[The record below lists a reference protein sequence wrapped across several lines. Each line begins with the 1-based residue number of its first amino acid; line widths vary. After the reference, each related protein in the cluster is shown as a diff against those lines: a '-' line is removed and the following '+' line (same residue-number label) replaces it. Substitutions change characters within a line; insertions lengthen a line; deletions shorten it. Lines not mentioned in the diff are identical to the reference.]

1 MAILFR
7 NVRYLTPDFTV
18 KEGSVG
24 VAGREIVYIGEQP
37 PQMDAPPETTIDG
50 RGRLL
55 LPGLFNIH
63 THLAMELL
71 RGYGENL
78 SLQDWLFTR
87 IFPFEAKLS
96 ANAIYWGTKLA
107 IAESLRFGVVSS
119 TDMYMDVDAVCRAAA
134 ESGYKLNAALMAP
147 VGGDKEAER
156 PFVGAAAAL
165 KAWHGYDEG
174 RIRLDGVIHAEYTTD
189 EATCLLMR
197 DVAAAHGLNMHLHL
211 SETRQ
216 EHEECKQRHGGLT
229 PLGWFAK
236 LGVLERPTTA
246 AHAVWAEPD
255 DLRLMLEHG
264 VSVAHNPIS
273 NLKLASGIAP
283 VPAML
288 AAGVN
293 VGLGTDS
300 SASNNNQNLWEE
312 IKLMAILHKANS
324 GDPTVVTPRQVL
336 AAATVNGAMAQG
348 RKDTGVI
355 AVGKRAD
362 LQLLNIDQ
370 PHWQPCHDWL
380 NNLVFAAQ
388 GSDVVLTMVDGQILY
403 RDGEYTTLDLPKII
417 AEVERE
423 RQRILAEI

>member
-1 MAILFR
+1 MTVLFR
-7 NVRYLTPDFTV
+7 DVKYLTPDFAV
-18 KEGSVG
+18 KEGSVA
-24 VAGREIVYIGEQP
+24 VSGRDIVYIGEQP
-37 PQMDAPPETTIDG
+37 PEMAAPPDTVIDG
-50 RGRLL
+50 RGKML

-87 IFPFEAKLS
+87 IFPFEAKLNS
-96 ANAIYWGTKLA
+96 EAIYWGAQLA

-147 VGGDKEAER
+147 VGGDKEAEK
-156 PFVGAAAAL
+156 PFLGAAAAL
-165 KAWHGYDEG
+165 KNWHGYDEG
-174 RIRLDGVIHAEYTTD
+174 RIKIDSVIHAEYTTD
-189 EATCLLMR
+189 EEICLMMR
-197 DVAAAHGLNMHLHL
+197 DVALANGLNMHLHL
-211 SETRQ
+211 SETKL

-229 PLGWFAK
+229 PAGWFAK
-236 LGVLERPTTA
+236 LGVFDAPTTA
-246 AHAVWAEPD
+246 AHAVWAEPAD
-255 DLRLMLEHG
+255 MQLFLAHG
-264 VSVAHNPIS
+264 VSVAHNPVS

-283 VPAML
+283 IPAML

-312 IKLMAILHKANS
+312 MKLMAILHKANS
-324 GDPTVVTPRQVL
+324 GDPTVITPRQVL
-336 AAATVNGAMAQG
+336 AAATAHGAMAQG
-348 RKDTGVI
+348 RANTGAI

-370 PHWQPCHDWL
+370 PHLQPCHDWL
-380 NNLVFAAQ
+380 NNLVFSAQ
-388 GSDVVLTMVDGQILY
+388 GSDVVLTMVDGRILY
-403 RDGEYTTLDLPKII
+403 RDGEYTTLDVPKII
-417 AEVERE
+417 FEVERQ
-423 RQRILAEI
+423 RRRILAEL